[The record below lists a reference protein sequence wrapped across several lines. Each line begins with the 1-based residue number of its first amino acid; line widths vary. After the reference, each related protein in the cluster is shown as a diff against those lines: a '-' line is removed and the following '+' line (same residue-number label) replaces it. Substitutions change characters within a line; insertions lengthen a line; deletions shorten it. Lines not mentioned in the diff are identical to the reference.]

1 MTYSADFRQ
10 HILSTKKDENLSFQA
25 TATRFKVAKSTLVLW
40 ENGQIP
46 KNTRNKKPTK
56 IPDEKLLQDVQDYPD
71 AFQYERAERLG
82 VSQRGISDALRR
94 LKITRKKRRI
104 GTRRRMRK
112 SENSIG
118 R

>member
-1 MTYSADFRQ
+1 MTYSANFRQ

-25 TATRFKVAKSTLVLW
+25 TATRFKVAKSTLVLM
-40 ENGQIP
+40 ENDQIP

-56 IPDEKLLQDVQDYPD
+56 IPDEKLPQDVQDYPD
-71 AFQYERAERLG
+71 AFHYERAERLD

-104 GTRRRMRK
+104 GTRKRVRK
-112 SENSIG
+112 NENSIG
-118 R
+118 P